1 MNDDPVAALTEIQ
14 SYILRYRDMAASGK
28 YDTEK
33 SRMIRSFAAA
43 MEIRTRELDRE
54 NKL

>member
-14 SYILRYRDMAASGK
+14 SYILHYRTVAVSGK

-33 SRMIRSFAAA
+33 SRIIRSFAEA